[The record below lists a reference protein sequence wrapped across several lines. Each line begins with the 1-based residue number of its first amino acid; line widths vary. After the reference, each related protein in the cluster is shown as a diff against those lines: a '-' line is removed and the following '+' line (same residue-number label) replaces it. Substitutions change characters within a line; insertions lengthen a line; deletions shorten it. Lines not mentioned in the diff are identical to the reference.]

1 MVSGVSVRRRPS
13 RPYIFSRGA
22 RSRTRMQHRDQDL
35 VRRLRAG
42 DESAFEGFFAE
53 YFPRVYR
60 FARVRLGG
68 DDDAAEEVAQMTLIK
83 ALAKV
88 GTYRGEA
95 PLFTWL
101 CSFCRHEIV
110 TWLERTGKAARV
122 PVADD
127 PADTRAVLDAIAVLS
142 GDDPEREYE
151 RHELSRL
158 VHATLDHLPGK
169 YGQAL
174 VWKYIEGTPVEEIGR
189 RLGLGYKAAESLL
202 TRARQAFRVG
212 FALAAA
218 GQLRPPSVI
227 SDSGSSNG

>member
-1 MVSGVSVRRRPS
+1 
-13 RPYIFSRGA
+13 
-22 RSRTRMQHRDQDL
+22 MQQRDQDL
-35 VRRLRAG
+35 VRRLSAG
-42 DESAFEGFFAE
+42 AESAFEEFFAE

-68 DDDAAEEVAQMTLIK
+68 DDDAAEEVAQMTLIR
-83 ALAKV
+83 ALAKI

-110 TWLERTGKAARV
+110 TWLERTGKEARLRA
-122 PVADD
+122 ADD

-142 GDDPEREYE
+142 GDDPERDYE

-169 YGQAL
+169 HGQAL
-174 VWKYIEGTPVEEIGR
+174 VWKYIESTPVEEIGR

-202 TRARQAFRVG
+202 TRARQAFRDG
-212 FALAAA
+212 FALAVG
-218 GQLRPPSVI
+218 GQSRRASVI
-227 SDSGSSNG
+227 SEPGGSNG